1 MKAVVIN
8 EFGGRDKLTFTDMPP
23 PEPAEGE
30 ILIRIRAA
38 GVKPVDWKIGEG

>member
-8 EFGGRDKLTFTDMPP
+8 EFGGKEKLTLTDVPP

-30 ILIRIRAA
+30 VLIRIKAA
-38 GVKPVDWKIGEG
+38 GVNPVD